1 MGTQNTLT
9 RAHSVMVLS
18 SLTSYV
24 LKKGGKAPSKTT
36 AYGMLV
42 GLFVLNISYVSLRA
56 TLESEKGE
64 EERIA
69 EARERLMMSA
79 GKGGFNFKE
88 RGRRGDEERH
98 GTNEEENKKNLH
110 QHRQKN

>member
-1 MGTQNTLT
+1 
-9 RAHSVMVLS
+9 
-18 SLTSYV
+18 
-24 LKKGGKAPSKTT
+24 
-36 AYGMLV
+36 
-42 GLFVLNISYVSLRA
+42 
-56 TLESEKGE
+56 LESEKGE

-79 GKGGFNFKE
+79 GKGGFNLKE

-98 GTNEEENKKNLH
+98 GTNEEENKKNPLH